1 MSIKRD
7 TKMKYF
13 IIGLLTY
20 LLTITNAFSKDITFD
35 MLNKRDDGQKMVYA
49 LDVIKVNVGDTVTWL
64 PKTKGHNVQ
73 FIKAPDGIKKLSKSK
88 LNKKY
93 TYKFEK
99 SGMYLYQCTPHKS
112 MGMIGIVVVGDDI
125 SNKSSISKV
134 RVLGKSKKKLKKL
147 LGEI

>member
-1 MSIKRD
+1 MSITRD

-20 LLTITNAFSKDITFD
+20 LLTMTNAFSKDITID
-35 MLNKRDDGQKMVYA
+35 MLNKRDDGQKMVYS

-112 MGMIGIVVVGDDI
+112 MGMIGLVIVDDDL
-125 SNKSSISKV
+125 SNKKDIAKAKV
-134 RVLGKSKKKLKKL
+134 FGKSKKKLKKL
-147 LGEI
+147 LGEL

>member
-1 MSIKRD
+1 MSITRD

-20 LLTITNAFSKDITFD
+20 LLTITNAFSKDITID
-35 MLNKRDDGQKMVYA
+35 MLNKRDDGQKMVYS

-112 MGMIGIVVVGDDI
+112 MGMIGLVVVVDDL
-125 SNKSSISKV
+125 SNKKDIAKAKV
-134 RVLGKSKKKLKKL
+134 FGKSKKKLKKL
-147 LGEI
+147 LGEL

>member
-1 MSIKRD
+1 MSITRD

-20 LLTITNAFSKDITFD
+20 LLTITNAFSKDITID
-35 MLNKRDDGQKMVYA
+35 MLNKRDDGQKMVYS

-112 MGMIGIVVVGDDI
+112 MGMIGLVIVDDDL
-125 SNKSSISKV
+125 SNKKDIAKAKV
-134 RVLGKSKKKLKKL
+134 FGKSKKKLKKL
-147 LGEI
+147 